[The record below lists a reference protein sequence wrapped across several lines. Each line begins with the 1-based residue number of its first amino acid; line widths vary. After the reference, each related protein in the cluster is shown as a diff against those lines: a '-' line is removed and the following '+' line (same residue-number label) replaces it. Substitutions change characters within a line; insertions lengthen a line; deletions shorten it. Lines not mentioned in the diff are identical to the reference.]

1 MSDEPKQIDVVCY
14 GVDYPEGY
22 DTGGEIQK
30 FSGVRDMQ
38 GFAIQV
44 FIDLDNHP
52 PWVLANSL
60 LAVAAAVAGVELEDT
75 DEGDAEGQE
84 SIEP

>member
-1 MSDEPKQIDVVCY
+1 MSDEPKQGDVVCY
-14 GVDYPEGY
+14 GVDYPDGY

-30 FSGVRDMQ
+30 LSGERDML

-44 FIDLDNHP
+44 FVDVDKHP

-60 LAVAAAVAGVELEDT
+60 LAIAAAVAGVELEDT
-75 DEGDAEGQE
+75 DEGDDEGQE